1 MSSDTSLVCF
11 KAISNFTSELVELF
25 SKQQR
30 SLKLYGRLINKTT
43 LVHDKSIKKHIDTF
57 REFCISNRDA
67 IMTKNVNKLKMSK
80 ISYSQR
86 VFIDMTDIF
95 RLSDK
100 ENSKVIWE
108 HLLCIS
114 ALVDPAGKARE
125 VLKENLMSGKTGCGE
140 TNFLT
145 DIIDKVE
152 KHVDPDANP
161 MEAVSSIMKSGI
173 FTDLIGGM
181 NKGLSD
187 GSLDLGKL
195 MGAVQGMVGQLGE
208 KTGGDPQTDGAMNML
223 TTMMGGL
230 GGANGS
236 GGAPPDLAG
245 MMSGMLGGLGGAN
258 GSGGGTPDLAG
269 MMSGMMS
276 GLMNGGGVP
285 GMPVV
290 PTPPTPSLTSYE
302 END

>member
-1 MSSDTSLVCF
+1 MMSSDTSLVCF

-43 LVHDKSIKKHIDTF
+43 IVHDNSIKKHIDAF
-57 REFCISNRDA
+57 RNFCITNRDA
-67 IMTKNVNKLKMSK
+67 IMNKSAEKLTMSK

-86 VFIDMTDIF
+86 VFIDMVEIF
-95 RLSDK
+95 KISDK
-100 ENSKVIWE
+100 DTSKVIWE

-125 VLKENLMSGKTGCGE
+125 VLKVNLASGETGNGE

-152 KHVDPDANP
+152 AHVDPDSNP

-181 NKGLSD
+181 NSGLSD

-208 KTGGDPQTDGAMNML
+208 KTDGDPQAEGAMNML

-230 GGANGS
+230 GGTP
-236 GGAPPDLAG
+236 GAQSVDG
-245 MMSGMLGGLGGAN
+245 ES
-258 GSGGGTPDLAG
+258 PDLAG
-269 MMSGMMS
+269 MMSGMM
-276 GLMNGGGVP
+276 GALVGDGGTLP
-285 GMPVV
+285 GMPGG
-290 PTPPTPSLTSYE
+290 PMPSAPPSRMSELTE
-302 END
+302 HITNDDE